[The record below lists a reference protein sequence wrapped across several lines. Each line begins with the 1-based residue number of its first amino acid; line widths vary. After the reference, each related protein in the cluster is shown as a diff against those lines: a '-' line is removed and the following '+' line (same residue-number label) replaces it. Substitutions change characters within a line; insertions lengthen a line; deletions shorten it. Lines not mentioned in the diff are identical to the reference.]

1 MKKLHYLTIT
11 TYCAALFALPACN
24 NSKAEPTSAPA
35 DAKPKAEAFTGQ
47 VHEVKMRGT
56 VSPTPGFFFE
66 PAEITVKQGDKVK
79 FTMIDGGP
87 HNVSFNS
94 AMPGLTKVPDGAKMV
109 LENRGQL
116 VGALLQAPG
125 QTTEI
130 LFGKDL
136 PCGEYNFV
144 CDPHAPLGMK
154 GKITVVP

>member
-1 MKKLHYLTIT
+1 MKKLQYLTIT
-11 TYCAALFALPACN
+11 TCFAALFALPACN
-24 NSKAEPTSAPA
+24 NSNGQAASAQAPAKPAAEP
-35 DAKPKAEAFTGQ
+35 FTGK
-47 VHEVKMRGT
+47 VHDVKMRGT
-56 VSPTPGFFFE
+56 VSPAPGFFFE
-66 PAEITVKQGDKVK
+66 PAEITVKQGDKVR
-79 FTMIDGGP
+79 FTMVDGGP

-116 VGALLQAPG
+116 VGTLLQAPG
-125 QTTEI
+125 QTSEI